1 MRKKNVRTT
10 ITLRREHQVL
20 LRTLAAKRGERG
32 FSKIVAE
39 ALDYYF
45 SHAPEVT
52 KTLTE
57 LAQVRRGR
65 SE

>member
-20 LRTLAAKRGERG
+20 LRTLAAKRGQRG

-45 SHAPEVT
+45 QEKAAKEVESVL
-52 KTLTE
+52 KP
-57 LAQVRRGR
+57 QKRR
-65 SE
+65 

>member
-20 LRTLAAKRGERG
+20 LRTLAAKRGQRG

-45 SHAPEVT
+45 QEKAAKEVENLFRPKRPT
-52 KTLTE
+52 
-57 LAQVRRGR
+57 
-65 SE
+65 